1 MGAWDRDNSLRRTWR
16 RTALVS
22 KFAPALQKY
31 AQKITLVMAAS
42 LLLTDSYIVADRKSV
57 TNNQM
62 NLKFDY
68 LNTALRT
75 RAFDSS
81 SHCRLVYMLV

>member
-1 MGAWDRDNSLRRTWR
+1 MGQRQQPAEDMAEDCTGLEIRSC
-16 RTALVS
+16 TAEI
-22 KFAPALQKY
+22 Y

-75 RAFDSS
+75 SIRFE
-81 SHCRLVYMLV
+81 HRQQRCLVS

>member
-1 MGAWDRDNSLRRTWR
+1 MGQRQQPAEDMAEDSW
-16 RTALVS
+16 TALVS

-81 SHCRLVYMLV
+81 SHCRLV